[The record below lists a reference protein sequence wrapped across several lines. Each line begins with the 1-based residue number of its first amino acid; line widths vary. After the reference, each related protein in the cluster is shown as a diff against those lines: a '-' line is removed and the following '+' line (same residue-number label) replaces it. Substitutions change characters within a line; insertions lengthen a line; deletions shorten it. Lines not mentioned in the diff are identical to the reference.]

1 MLDYVYFLFY
11 HGYQILLLLVSN
23 FFLCCELQFYVGEV
37 IFSYQICRVPE
48 KEFLKAYKLH
58 PRLKT
63 KVNNFHRQ
71 MSSMTN
77 SEEDYVAIRSEW
89 TTVDRILACRLFF
102 LE

>member
-1 MLDYVYFLFY
+1 M
-11 HGYQILLLLVSN
+11 VSSPKS
-23 FFLCCELQFYVGEV
+23 FETMRIDVVEV
-37 IFSYQICRVPE
+37 IFSYHCCRVPE

-77 SEEDYVAIRSEW
+77 SEEEYVAIRPEW
-89 TTVDRILACRLFF
+89 TTVDRILARRFF
-102 LE
+102 ERID